1 MSTSDLWAVAISVVP
16 LLPLYVVYQNNRRV
30 VLDKKE
36 DLEGLLMKPSVYKAY
51 ARAFGRSLPSLASAD
66 PLRREAIGRLFN
78 RYYPTFAAPLI
89 IFSLLTW
96 AFTIAGLSRVCTLGF
111 LPTEWLDLLRML
123 PKTCLEGFLG
133 GYVWAL
139 YQIVWRYRSRDL
151 TPSFAHALSI
161 GLLTSSLT
169 AGFVG
174 SLGKYSDA
182 PLLAY
187 AIGFLPTLDIV
198 SWLQISARR
207 MLQARSADLQS
218 EAPTLHHLEGA
229 TRSTIL
235 RLAEEGIDSAHQLAY
250 ADPFLLL
257 LKTNLA
263 WEEILD
269 LIDQSLLFNYLQ
281 EQMKSLR
288 PAGIRGA
295 VEFAAVFGVS
305 GTRKDATYFDLLAS
319 IADKIGMNSALA
331 QNLVTTVR
339 DDYQVCLVEELFAQA
354 YGD

>member
-1 MSTSDLWAVAISVVP
+1 
-16 LLPLYVVYQNNRRV
+16 
-30 VLDKKE
+30 
-36 DLEGLLMKPSVYKAY
+36 
-51 ARAFGRSLPSLASAD
+51 
-66 PLRREAIGRLFN
+66 
-78 RYYPTFAAPLI
+78 
-89 IFSLLTW
+89 
-96 AFTIAGLSRVCTLGF
+96 
-111 LPTEWLDLLRML
+111 ML
-123 PKTCLEGFLG
+123 PKACLEGFLG

-139 YQIVWRYRSRDL
+139 YQVVWRYRSRDL
-151 TPSFAHALSI
+151 TPSFAHALWI

-174 SLGKYSDA
+174 SLGRYGDA

-198 SWLQISARR
+198 SWLQMTARR
-207 MLQARSADLQS
+207 TLQARNADLQA

-269 LIDQSLLFNYLQ
+269 LIDQSLLFNYLH
-281 EQMKSLR
+281 ERMKSLR
-288 PAGIRGA
+288 SAGIRGA

-305 GTRKDATYFDLLAS
+305 GTRKDATYAELLAS
-319 IADKIGMNSALA
+319 IADKIEMNVALA
-331 QNLVTTVR
+331 QNLVNTVR